1 MRNLKYLTLTLILG
15 LVLAGC
21 GQGTNDAPKEEDPN
35 LGAEYGNQ
43 QQDPE
48 PENAEIEE
56 EVKEEPKEE
65 AKEDVIDVDVL
76 ESINLYFADDQ
87 LMEMYRV
94 EAKVNYPKNEEGIK
108 SALELWAAGPVDA
121 GLYGLVPEELVTV
134 QSVENVDGVAHVSFS
149 SDLLEANV
157 GSSGESMLI
166 TQIVMVVEQFGYDE
180 IFILIEGEVDEN
192 FLGHVGLSKNE
203 PLKVEKSPEDYKLY
217 QQ

>member
-21 GQGTNDAPKEEDPN
+21 GQATNDAPKEEDSN

-56 EVKEEPKEE
+56 EVKEEP
-65 AKEDVIDVDVL
+65 KEDVIDVDVL